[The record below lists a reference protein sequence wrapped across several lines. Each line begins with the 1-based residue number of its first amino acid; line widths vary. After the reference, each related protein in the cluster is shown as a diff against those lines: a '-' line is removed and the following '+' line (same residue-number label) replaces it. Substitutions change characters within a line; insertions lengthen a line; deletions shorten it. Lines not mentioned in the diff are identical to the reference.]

1 MICSEEELDDRQ
13 SPIKVTRCN
22 NCKKPTMRAWLCGR
36 CKPGHKARKMR
47 YVMTEG
53 KRYRALE
60 HVMNHGP
67 CGPAAVA
74 KALGFDAKQVQED
87 LMYLQSLGTVV
98 STDGLVMTVIRLR
111 PGVFSVTGEQVKA
124 G

>member
-1 MICSEEELDDRQ
+1 MICSEGELDDKQ
-13 SPIKVTRCN
+13 FAFKMFKCS
-22 NCKKPTMRAWLCGR
+22 NCGKPTMRSWLCGR
-36 CKPGHKARKMR
+36 CKPGHKSRKMR

-53 KRYRALE
+53 KRYRTLE
-60 HVMNHGP
+60 HIMNHGP

-87 LMYLQSLGTVV
+87 LMYIQALGSVV
-98 STDGLVMTVIRLR
+98 STDGLVMNVRRIR
-111 PGVFSVTGEQVKA
+111 PGLFSVTGEQIKA